1 MKLQSYAVL
10 MALGM
15 GLLSTCAHAVE
26 PYQEYRKRIESSQR
40 LTAFTDQMMGDSISL
55 YNGSTEFSLTDIDI
69 AGNNALP
76 VQLTRRLHIKIEPA
90 GVTSYNPDLGGAGN
104 WDLDVPHI
112 SGMFDSRYGWGSST
126 VPSQRCSLLGAPQVN
141 GAFNTTDIWQGNTV
155 HIPGSGD
162 RTMLLTEP
170 KTLVPSD
177 GQLHRW
183 TTRERDA
190 FTCIPMKKGL
200 SGEGF
205 AVTTTSGIRYD
216 FDVAVTRAGGT
227 MNYYVHGLFF
237 ELPNGGTV
245 VRTKIYLL
253 ASKITDR
260 FGNTVNFEY
269 NDAGYPTSISSS
281 DGRLIALTYANGRL
295 SAARANGREWRY
307 QYETGTDEGLLTT
320 VVRPDASQW
329 KYAYNGTLSPNYEPW
344 DGGSNSGCTLKPPAI
359 VNDFGL
365 TITHPSGAI
374 GAFHFSNAR
383 HYRSGIHASACQD
396 HVIPSDG
403 STYVHTYVLAI
414 PNYFDVMSLQSKTMS
429 GPGLV
434 PMTWIYDY
442 GITREG
448 LWGTNAQA
456 GNYPCGTCDTEKLVT
471 VAQSDGTLRQY
482 RYGFLYALN
491 EGRLLGSSVIDA
503 KGAVQRTESTTYLPE
518 SSASGQRFFPRY
530 GVIINGDDPSTAVVR
545 PVVSQTTQQDA
556 ATFTMQADSGS
567 ACGGAGIYCFDV
579 YGKPT
584 RVIKSS
590 KPN

>member
-1 MKLQSYAVL
+1 MKLKSYAAWI
-10 MALGM
+10 ALGI
-15 GLLSTCAHAVE
+15 GLVSTCAHAVE
-26 PYQEYRKRIESSQR
+26 PYQEYRKRIESSQT
-40 LTAFTDQMMGDSISL
+40 LTALTDQMMGDSISP
-55 YNGSTEFSLTDIDI
+55 YNGSTEFSVTDIDI

-76 VQLTRRLHIKIEPA
+76 VQLARRFPIKIEPA

-112 SGMFDSRYGWGSST
+112 SGMFDSRYGWGSSWA
-126 VPSQRCSLLGAPQVN
+126 PSQRCSLLGVPQVN
-141 GAFNTTDIWQGNTV
+141 GAFNTDDIWQGNTV
-155 HIPGSGD
+155 HIPGGGD
-162 RTMLLTEP
+162 RTMLMTEP
-170 KTLVPSD
+170 QTPVPSD
-177 GQLHRW
+177 GQTHRW

-190 FTCIPMKKGL
+190 FTCIPMKGGL

-205 AVTTTSGIRYD
+205 AMTTTSGLRYD

-260 FGNTVNFEY
+260 FGNTVSFEY
-269 NDAGYPTSISSS
+269 NAAGNPTRISSS
-281 DGRLIALTYANGRL
+281 DGRFITLTYANGRL
-295 SAARANGREWRY
+295 SAARANGREWQY
-307 QYETGTDEGLLTT
+307 QYGTGAAEGLLTT

-329 KYAYNGTLSPNYEPW
+329 KYSYNGTLTPNYEPW
-344 DGGSNSGCTLKPPAI
+344 DGGSNAGCSLKPPAI
-359 VNDFGL
+359 VNDFDL
-365 TITHPSGAI
+365 TITHPGGAI
-374 GAFHFSNAR
+374 GAFHFSNTR
-383 HYRSGIHASACQD
+383 HFRSGIHASACQD

-414 PNYFDVMSLQSKTMS
+414 PNYFDVMSLQSKTLS
-429 GPGLV
+429 GPGLAA
-434 PMTWIYDY
+434 MTWIYDY

-448 LWGTNAQA
+448 LWGTNGQA

-503 KGAVQRTESTTYLPE
+503 KGAVQRTESMTYLPE
-518 SSASGQRFFPRY
+518 SSASGQPFFPRY
-530 GVIINGDDPSTAVVR
+530 GVIVNGDDPSTATVR
-545 PVVSQTTQQDA
+545 PVILQTIQQDA
-556 ATFTMQADSGS
+556 ATFTMQVDSGS
-567 ACGGAGIYCFDV
+567 ACGGAGMYCFDV
-579 YGKPT
+579 YGNPT
-584 RVIKSS
+584 RVTKSS
-590 KPN
+590 NSN